1 HPSRYFWCNASVS
14 SSRRMRKSARAR
26 WGPALLV
33 DASDLMQKHRTAHLR
48 DEGLPQIR
56 LTPDV

>member
-1 HPSRYFWCNASVS
+1 
-14 SSRRMRKSARAR
+14 MRKPARAR
-26 WGPALLV
+26 WAPALLV

>member
-1 HPSRYFWCNASVS
+1 MTKPE
-14 SSRRMRKSARAR
+14 RAR
-26 WGPALLV
+26 WAPALLV